1 MLPAQ
6 GADTGTASGWRVL
19 AMSEKRRGRDARR
32 RVLYVPGGPWSDDSR
47 PREPR
52 DRVASFSLEP
62 RYSRNCVWIG

>member
-6 GADTGTASGWRVL
+6 GTDTGTGSDWRVL

-32 RVLYVPGGPWSDDSR
+32 RVLDVPGGPWSDDSR

-52 DRVASFSLEP
+52 DRVASFSLAP
-62 RYSRNCVWIG
+62 RLSRNCVPMG